1 MTCSPANSAGI
12 ERTPERNFLWVWV
25 TDRKGGESESVTQ
38 IRQEFTLS
46 ASFPLGLKKEM
57 IFQPAI
63 IISFLDKSI
72 LPRAEQK
79 QSHQEHLMTIF
90 GIF

>member
-1 MTCSPANSAGI
+1 M
-12 ERTPERNFLWVWV
+12 
-25 TDRKGGESESVTQ
+25 DRKGRESESVTQ

-46 ASFPLGLKKEM
+46 APFPLRLKKEM
-57 IFQPAI
+57 RFQSAV

-79 QSHQEHLMTIF
+79 QSHQEYLMTIT